1 MSGKATIDLVGMVA
15 RDPEMRYTGEGKAVV
30 SFSIP
35 VQERKGGETTW
46 YKVTAWEKQAETI
59 NQYVTK
65 GTWLWM
71 RGVPK
76 IETWEKDG
84 ETKAQLV
91 VTLREFTFCGSK
103 SDNGNTDE
111 VSQPRQQATQ
121 RDNRAREMPKRN
133 APQQINDDSD
143 LPF

>member
-1 MSGKATIDLVGMVA
+1 MSGKATIDIVGLVA
-15 RDPEMRYTGEGKAVV
+15 KDPELRYTGEGKAVC

-35 VQERKGGETTW
+35 VQERKDGETTW
-46 YKVTAWEKQAETI
+46 YKITAWEKQAETI

-65 GTWLWM
+65 GSWLWV

-76 IETWEKDG
+76 VETWEKDG
-84 ETKAQLV
+84 ETKAQLA

-103 SDNGNTDE
+103 SDNGNASE
-111 VSQPRQQATQ
+111 EAPRQQAPAKQAAQPQ
-121 RDNRAREMPKRN
+121 RQVARN
-133 APQQINDDSD
+133 APKPIDNDSD